1 MVAINARTGVWVVDN
16 LGRAP
21 TRARTAFS
29 RGEMKRVEVCR
40 DGVMLIHNHPA
51 SKPPSYRDVLTAAS
65 FSAVVASI
73 VLGHDG
79 SVWWVSV
86 RDVELAVKLVAHYN
100 ELKDQLGDY
109 AEIRH

>member
-1 MVAINARTGVWVVDN
+1 
-16 LGRAP
+16 
-21 TRARTAFS
+21 
-29 RGEMKRVEVCR
+29 
-40 DGVMLIHNHPA
+40 MLIHNHPA

-65 FSAVVASI
+65 FSAVVALI

-109 AEIRH
+109 AEIKALKIMIEENGTSKKFDWRRLR